1 MTKSLRLLIALAV
14 AVLGVV
20 AFTVPASAQTTST
33 GGTPVIIVPPSG
45 PPGGVTTL
53 TGDGFPPGNEVT
65 VTLDGVVLGTV
76 LVRPDG
82 TFSFDF
88 QLPTECGTYT
98 LTATDGT
105 IVRTS
110 EIAVTGCAVTPSG
123 ALPFTGGD
131 SAPILQVGVA
141 LLAAGALITLV
152 VRKRSTG
159 PTA

>member
-1 MTKSLRLLIALAV
+1 MTKSLRLLLALVV
-14 AVLGVV
+14 AVLSVV
-20 AFTVPASAQTTST
+20 AFTVSAGAQTTST

-45 PPGGVTTL
+45 PPGGETTI
-53 TGDGFPPGNEVT
+53 TGDGFPPGSEVT
-65 VTLDGVVLGTV
+65 VSLDGVVLGTV

-82 TFSFDF
+82 TFAFDL

-98 LTATDGT
+98 VTATDGS

-110 EIAVTGCAVTPSG
+110 EISVTGCAVTPSG
-123 ALPFTGGD
+123 TLPFTGGD
-131 SAPILQVGVA
+131 SAPILQIGVA

-152 VRKRSTG
+152 VRKRSAR